1 MILTMVMFMLESVY
15 EAFFTKVHKKPVEKF
30 FMLLLSPIWPVYTLF
45 KTSLRQFNAEAYP
58 SNSQKDIEEIEKLAE
73 ISNRA
78 HLIEVKETLFTNV
91 QNFYFL
97 KIHLN

>member
-1 MILTMVMFMLESVY
+1 MILTMVMFVLESVY
-15 EAFFTKVHKKPVEKF
+15 EAFFTKVNKKPVEKF

-45 KTSLRQFNAEAYP
+45 KTSLRQFYAKAYP
-58 SNSQKDIEEIEKLAE
+58 SNPKKDTEEIEKLTK

-78 HLIEVKETLFTNV
+78 HLIEVKETLYTNV
-91 QNFYFL
+91 QNFYLL

>member
-1 MILTMVMFMLESVY
+1 MILTMVMFVLESVY

-45 KTSLRQFNAEAYP
+45 KTSLRQFYAKAYP
-58 SNSQKDIEEIEKLAE
+58 SNPKNDIEEIEKLTK

-78 HLIEVKETLFTNV
+78 HLIEVKETLYTNV
-91 QNFYFL
+91 QNFYL
-97 KIHLN
+97 LISI